1 MKYKQIQ
8 KIYFLYKS
16 IARQNLGY
24 SINEMVVVISIIGI
38 LASIL
43 VPSFNPAIEFVEVL
57 MAEKYLLKAF
67 QECQVGLINGE
78 VDPEY
83 TQPENAISL
92 GFFKDNKFTFSHTGI
107 EGECSPLYGGNQLR
121 ASKKNTNSGDIIYSL
136 IINVSTGEKTSDG
149 SLPNWLDWWDGETSS
164 FISEDDSLAN

>member
-16 IARQNLGY
+16 ITRKNLGY

-83 TQPENAISL
+83 TQPENVISL
-92 GFFKDNKFTFSHTGI
+92 GFFKDNKFTLSYTGI

-121 ASKKNTNSGDIIYSL
+121 VSRKNTNSGDIIYSL
-136 IINVSTGEKTSDG
+136 MINVATGEKTSDG

-164 FISEDDSLAN
+164 LISEDDILRD